1 MTWCRY
7 APSLL
12 GVYAGNRIG
21 RGIRSTQGDAL
32 MQSAQP
38 RDVGVLILVISM
50 LLVLFVVSLMLG
62 SPIR

>member
-1 MTWCRY
+1 ML
-7 APSLL
+7 AS
-12 GVYAGNRIG
+12 GSAGE
-21 RGIRSTQGDAL
+21 SDPPQGDAL